1 MIETDRDIRAR
12 SLVVVLTLRV
22 AFEIEEEE
30 ACVKYLTITA
40 P

>member
-1 MIETDRDIRAR
+1 
-12 SLVVVLTLRV
+12 VLSMRV

-30 ACVKYLTITA
+30 ACVRYTNIGT